1 MQTIKYLL
9 SSTGLDVN
17 ARNASG
23 LTALD
28 ILAQNRRDVKDTEI
42 AKLLQAWGAV
52 KATEILKAQRIIE
65 SSSVFADNGLEPG
78 QCKRLR
84 SSKKIP
90 DWLSKKRDILMVV
103 ASLIATMGFQAG
115 VNPPGGVWQDSDAQH
130 TAGSSIMADMHPNGY
145 RYFLA
150 CNTAGFVASLSIILL
165 LISGLPL
172 KSKFFMW
179 ILMVI
184 MWTAITSMALTYL
197 LSIVTFTP
205 KNEEKEL
212 NNIIGLTII
221 VWCGLMALLLIGHT
235 VRLILKLLKKCW
247 RSSIV

>member
-65 SSSVFADNGLEPG
+65 SSSVFADVLEPG
-78 QCKRLR
+78 QCKRLK

-103 ASLIATMGFQAG
+103 ASLVATMGFQAG